1 MSYPII
7 TAQEAATFIKNGY
20 GVGLSGF
27 TLSGTPKT
35 VMPEVARIAE
45 EEHAAG
51 RPFAINLFTGASTGD
66 SIDGML
72 ARAKALKFRA
82 PFISNPTVR
91 EAINNKEIV
100 YSDLHLSLMAQ
111 DLRYGYL
118 GRVDV
123 AILEAIDITPD
134 GKVYLTT
141 AGGIGQTVAN
151 LADKI
156 IIERN
161 TFHHTMGLHDVYE
174 PLDPPYRKEIPIFK
188 AADRVGKPYVQVDP
202 KKVVG
207 IVEVCMP
214 NEQVVFKELDPVT
227 RKIGENVVGFILN
240 DIKCGVIPATGLPI
254 QSGIGNV
261 ANAVLKALEDSTELP
276 PLDLYSEVLQDSVID
291 LMEHGRVK
299 AGSTC
304 SLSLSQEC
312 LQHVYDNLDFFR
324 DRLILRPSEISNH
337 PEIIRRLGIIAMN
350 TAIAVDLYGC
360 VNSSHI
366 GGTRLMNGI
375 GGSGDFARNAYVSI
389 FMCPSTQK
397 GGAISSIV
405 PMVTHA
411 DHTEHDVRVVV
422 TEWGVAD
429 LRGKGPDERARLLIE
444 NCAHPEYR
452 NLLWDYLKIAKSAH
466 VSHNI
471 AAALDMH
478 ATFER
483 EGDMRKTNWSK
494 FVR

>member
-1 MSYPII
+1 MSYPVIS
-7 TAQEAATFIKNGY
+7 AQEAASYIKDGY
-20 GVGLSGF
+20 GVGISGF

-35 VMPEVARIAE
+35 VLPEVAKIAK

-51 RPFAINLFTGASTGD
+51 RPFKIDLYSGASTGD
-66 SIDGML
+66 SIDGVL
-72 ARAKALKFRA
+72 TQANAIRFRA
-82 PFISNPTVR
+82 PFISNPVVR
-91 EAINNKEIV
+91 NSINCKEMA
-100 YSDLHLSLMAQ
+100 YCDLHLSLMAQ

-118 GRVDV
+118 GKVNV

-151 LADKI
+151 LADII

-174 PLDPPYRKEIPIFK
+174 PLDPPYRREIPIFK
-188 AADRVGKPYVQVDP
+188 ASDRVGKPYVQVDP

-207 IVEVCMP
+207 IVDVCLP
-214 NEQVVFKELDPVT
+214 NEPVVFKELDPVT
-227 RKIGENVVGFILN
+227 RKIGENVVDFIAHE
-240 DIKCGVIPATGLPI
+240 IKRGIIPAEGLPI

-261 ANAVLKALEDSTELP
+261 ANAVLKGLEDCHGIP
-276 PLDLYSEVLQDSVID
+276 PLDLYSEVLQDSVIR
-291 LMEHGRVK
+291 LMELGRVK

-312 LQHVYDNLDFFR
+312 LQHVYDNLDSFR

-337 PEIIRRLGIIAMN
+337 PEVIRRLGIIAMN
-350 TAIAVDLYGC
+350 TAIEVDLYGC

-366 GGTRLMNGI
+366 CGTRLMNGI
-375 GGSGDFARNAYVSI
+375 GGSGDFARNAFISI
-389 FMCPSTQK
+389 FTCPSTQK
-397 GGAISSIV
+397 GGMISSIV
-405 PMVTHA
+405 PLVTHT

-429 LRGKGPDERARLLIE
+429 LRGKCPDERARTLIE
-444 NCAHPEYR
+444 KCAHPDYR
-452 NLLWDYLKIAKSAH
+452 NLLWDYLKISKCGH
-466 VSHNI
+466 VSHNV
-471 AAALDMH
+471 AAALGMH
-478 ATFER
+478 AAFER
-483 EGDMRKTNWSK
+483 EGDMKRTDWSR
-494 FVR
+494 FV

>member
-1 MSYPII
+1 MNYRII
-7 TAQEAATFIKNGY
+7 TAQEAATYINDGD
-20 GVGLSGF
+20 GVGISGF

-35 VMPEVARIAE
+35 VLPEVAKRAE
-45 EEHAAG
+45 EAHAAG
-51 RPFAINLFTGASTGD
+51 KPFKINLYTGASTGD

-72 ARAKALKFRA
+72 ARAKAINFRA
-82 PFISNPTVR
+82 PFISNPVVR
-91 EAINNKEIV
+91 EAINGNEIT
-100 YSDLHLSLMAQ
+100 YNDLHLSLMAQ

-118 GRVDV
+118 GKVDV
-123 AILEAIDITPD
+123 AILEAVDITPD

-151 LADKI
+151 LADRI

-161 TFHHTMGLHDVYE
+161 TFHNTIGLHDVYE
-174 PLDPPYRKEIPIFK
+174 PQDPPYRTEIPIYK
-188 AADRVGKPYVQVDP
+188 ASGRIGRPYVQVDP

-207 IVEVCMP
+207 IVEVCLP

-227 RKIGENVVGFILN
+227 RKIGENVVNFILT
-240 DIKCGVIPATGLPI
+240 DMKRGVIPATGLPI

-261 ANAVLKALEDSTELP
+261 ANAVLKALEDCNELP

-291 LMEHGRVK
+291 LMEAGRVN

-304 SLSLSQEC
+304 SLSLRQEC

-337 PEIIRRLGIIAMN
+337 PEVIRRLGLIAMN
-350 TAIAVDLYGC
+350 TAITVDLTGC
-360 VNSSHI
+360 VNSSHLW
-366 GGTRLMNGI
+366 GTRIMNGI
-375 GGSGDFARNAYVSI
+375 GGSGDFARNAFVSI
-389 FMCPSTQK
+389 FSCPSTQK
-397 GGAISSIV
+397 GGTVSSIV
-405 PMVTHA
+405 PMVTHV

-452 NLLWDYLKIAKSAH
+452 NYLWDYLKISNKKH
-466 VSHNI
+466 LSHNL
-471 AAALDMH
+471 A
-478 ATFER
+478 ATFAMHTAYER
-483 EGDMRKTNWSK
+483 EGDMRKVDWSK
-494 FVR
+494 YL

>member
-1 MSYPII
+1 MSYRIL
-7 TAQEAATFIKNGY
+7 TAAEAACYINDGD
-20 GVGLSGF
+20 GVGISGF

-35 VMPEVARIAE
+35 VLPEVAKRAE

-51 RPFAINLFTGASTGD
+51 RPFKINLFTGASTGD
-66 SIDGML
+66 SIDGVL
-72 ARAKALKFRA
+72 TRAKALNFRA
-82 PFISNPTVR
+82 PFISNSTVR
-91 EAINNKEIV
+91 DAINNKEII
-100 YSDLHLSLMAQ
+100 YADLHLSLMAQ

-118 GRVDV
+118 GKVDV
-123 AILEAIDITPD
+123 AILEAIDITDD

-151 LADKI
+151 LADRI

-174 PLDPPYRKEIPIFK
+174 PLDPPYRREIPIYN
-188 AADRVGKPYVQVDP
+188 AADRIGKPYVQVDP

-207 IVEVCMP
+207 IVDVCMP
-214 NEQVVFKELDPVT
+214 NEQVIFKELDPVT
-227 RKIGENVVGFILN
+227 RKIGENVANFILG
-240 DIKCGVIPATGLPI
+240 DMKRGIIPSTGLPI

-261 ANAVLKALEDSTELP
+261 ANAVLKALENITELP

-291 LMEHGRVK
+291 LMEHGRVR

-337 PEIIRRLGIIAMN
+337 PEVIRRLGLIAMN

-389 FMCPSTQK
+389 FMTPSTQK
-397 GGAISSIV
+397 GGAITSIV

-411 DHTEHDVRVVV
+411 DHTEHDVRVVA

-444 NCAHPEYR
+444 NCAHPDYR
-452 NLLWDYLKIAKSAH
+452 NLLWDYLKISKNGH
-466 VSHNI
+466 VSHNV
-471 AAALDMH
+471 AAAL
-478 ATFER
+478 ALNTAYER
-483 EGDMRKTNWSK
+483 EGDMKKIDWGK
-494 FVR
+494 YL

>member
-1 MSYPII
+1 MSYRII
-7 TAQEAATFIKNGY
+7 TAQEAATYINDGD
-20 GVGLSGF
+20 GVGISGF

-35 VMPEVARIAE
+35 VLPEVAKRAE
-45 EEHAAG
+45 EAHAAG
-51 RPFAINLFTGASTGD
+51 KPFKINLYTGASTGD
-66 SIDGML
+66 SIDGTL
-72 ARAKALKFRA
+72 ARAKAINFRA
-82 PFISNPTVR
+82 PFISNPVVR
-91 EAINNKEIV
+91 EAINGNEIT
-100 YSDLHLSLMAQ
+100 YNDLHLSLMAQ

-118 GRVDV
+118 GKVDV
-123 AILEAIDITPD
+123 AILEAVDITPD

-151 LADKI
+151 LADRI

-161 TFHHTMGLHDVYE
+161 TFHNTIGLHDVYE
-174 PLDPPYRKEIPIFK
+174 PQDPPYRTEIPIYK
-188 AADRVGKPYVQVDP
+188 ASDRIGKPYVQVDP

-207 IVEVCMP
+207 IVEVCLP

-227 RKIGENVVGFILN
+227 RKIGENVVNFILS
-240 DIKCGVIPATGLPI
+240 DMKRGVIPATGLPI

-261 ANAVLKALEDSTELP
+261 ANAVLKALEDCNELP

-291 LMEHGRVK
+291 LMEAGRVN

-337 PEIIRRLGIIAMN
+337 PEVIRRLGLIAMN
-350 TAIAVDLYGC
+350 TAITVDLTGC
-360 VNSSHI
+360 VNSSHLW
-366 GGTRLMNGI
+366 GTRIMNGI
-375 GGSGDFARNAYVSI
+375 GGSGDFARNAFVSI
-389 FMCPSTQK
+389 FSCPSTQK
-397 GGAISSIV
+397 GGTVSSIV
-405 PMVTHA
+405 PMVTHV

-452 NLLWDYLKIAKSAH
+452 NYLWDYLKISNKKH
-466 VSHNI
+466 LSHNL
-471 AAALDMH
+471 A
-478 ATFER
+478 ATFAMHTAYER
-483 EGDMRKTNWSK
+483 EGDMRKIDWSK
-494 FVR
+494 YL

>member
-1 MSYPII
+1 MSYRIL
-7 TAQEAATFIKNGY
+7 TAAEAACYINDGD
-20 GVGLSGF
+20 GVGISGF

-35 VMPEVARIAE
+35 VLPEVAKRAE

-51 RPFAINLFTGASTGD
+51 RPFKINLFTGASTGD
-66 SIDGML
+66 SIDGVL
-72 ARAKALKFRA
+72 TRAKALNFRA
-82 PFISNPTVR
+82 PFISNSTVR
-91 EAINNKEIV
+91 DAINNKEII
-100 YSDLHLSLMAQ
+100 YADLHLSLMAQ

-118 GRVDV
+118 GKVDV
-123 AILEAIDITPD
+123 AILEAIDITDD

-151 LADKI
+151 LADRI

-174 PLDPPYRKEIPIFK
+174 PLDPPYRREIPIYN
-188 AADRVGKPYVQVDP
+188 AADRIGKPYVQVDP

-207 IVEVCMP
+207 IVDVCMP
-214 NEQVVFKELDPVT
+214 NEQVIFKELDPVT
-227 RKIGENVVGFILN
+227 RKIGENVANFILG
-240 DIKCGVIPATGLPI
+240 DMKRGIIPSTGLPI

-261 ANAVLKALEDSTELP
+261 ANAVLKALENITELP

-291 LMEHGRVK
+291 LMEHGRVR

-337 PEIIRRLGIIAMN
+337 PEVIRRLGLIAMN

-389 FMCPSTQK
+389 FMTPSTQK
-397 GGAISSIV
+397 GGAITSIV

-411 DHTEHDVRVVV
+411 DHTEHDVRVVA

-444 NCAHPEYR
+444 NCAHPDYR
-452 NLLWDYLKIAKSAH
+452 NLLWDYLKISKNGH
-466 VSHNI
+466 VSHNV
-471 AAALDMH
+471 AAAL
-478 ATFER
+478 ALNTAYER
-483 EGDMRKTNWSK
+483 EGDMRKIDWGK
-494 FVR
+494 YL

>member
-1 MSYPII
+1 MAYPIL
-7 TAQEAATFIKNGY
+7 TPQEAACFINDGD
-20 GVGLSGF
+20 GVGISGF
-27 TLSGTPKT
+27 TLSGTPKA
-35 VMPEVARIAE
+35 VLPEVAKRAE
-45 EEHAAG
+45 EAHAAG
-51 RPFAINLFTGASTGD
+51 KPFKINLYSGASTGD
-66 SIDGML
+66 SIDGVL
-72 ARAKALKFRA
+72 TRAKALNFRA

-91 EAINNKEIV
+91 NAINNKELI
-100 YSDLHLSLMAQ
+100 YTDLHLSLMAQ

-118 GRVDV
+118 GKVNV

-161 TFHHTMGLHDVYE
+161 TYHRTMGLHDVYE
-174 PLDPPYRKEIPIFK
+174 PLDPPYRTEIPIYK
-188 AADRVGKPYVQVDP
+188 ASDRIGKPYVQVDP

-207 IVEVCMP
+207 IVEVYQP

-240 DIKCGVIPATGLPI
+240 DIKRGTIPASGLPI

-261 ANAVLKALEDSTELP
+261 ANAVLKALEDSSEIP

-291 LMEHGRVK
+291 LMEAGRVR

-324 DRLILRPSEISNH
+324 DKLVLRPSEISNH
-337 PEIIRRLGIIAMN
+337 PEIIRRLGLIAMN
-350 TAIAVDLYGC
+350 TAIEVDLYGC
-360 VNSSHI
+360 VNSSHVC
-366 GGTRLMNGI
+366 GTRLMNGI

-429 LRGKGPDERARLLIE
+429 LRGKGPDERAKLLIE

-452 NLLWDYLKIAKSAH
+452 NMLWDYLKITKRGH
-466 VSHNI
+466 VQHNV
-471 AAALDMH
+471 AAALSMH
-478 ATFER
+478 TAFEQ
-483 EGDMRKTNWSK
+483 EGDMRN
-494 FVR
+494 VDLCRYV

>member
-1 MSYPII
+1 MNYPIL
-7 TAQEAATFIKNGY
+7 TAAEAACYINDGD
-20 GVGLSGF
+20 GVGISGF

-35 VMPEVARIAE
+35 VLPEVAKRAE
-45 EEHAAG
+45 EAHAAG
-51 RPFAINLFTGASTGD
+51 KPFKINLYTGASTGD
-66 SIDGML
+66 AIDGML
-72 ARAKALKFRA
+72 TRAKALNFRA

-91 EAINNKEIV
+91 EGINNNEIV
-100 YSDLHLSLMAQ
+100 YNDLHLSLMAQ

-118 GRVDV
+118 GKVDV

-151 LADKI
+151 LADRI

-174 PLDPPYRKEIPIFK
+174 PQDPPYRKEIPIYN
-188 AADRVGKPYVQVDP
+188 AGDRIGKPYVQVDP

-207 IVEVCMP
+207 IVEVCLP

-227 RKIGENVVGFILN
+227 RKIGENVVNFILN
-240 DIKCGVIPATGLPI
+240 DIKRGIIPATGLPI

-261 ANAVLKALEDSTELP
+261 ANAVLKALGDNNELP
-276 PLDLYSEVLQDSVID
+276 ALDLYSEVLQDSVIN
-291 LMEHGRVK
+291 LMECGRIK

-337 PEIIRRLGIIAMN
+337 PEVIRRLGLIAMN
-350 TAIAVDLYGC
+350 TAITVDLTGC
-360 VNSSHI
+360 VNSSHLW
-366 GGTRLMNGI
+366 GTRIMNGI

-389 FMCPSTQK
+389 FSCPSTQK
-397 GGAISSIV
+397 GGTVSSIV
-405 PMVTHA
+405 PMVTHV

-429 LRGKGPDERARLLIE
+429 LRGKGPEERARLLIE

-452 NLLWDYLKIAKSAH
+452 NYLWDYLKISKKDH
-466 VSHNI
+466 LSHNL
-471 AAALDMH
+471 A
-478 ATFER
+478 ATFAMHTAYER
-483 EGDMRKTNWSK
+483 EGDMRKVDWSK
-494 FVR
+494 FA

>member
-1 MSYPII
+1 MGYRILTP
-7 TAQEAATFIKNGY
+7 QEAACYINDGD
-20 GVGLSGF
+20 GVGISGF
-27 TLSGTPKT
+27 TLSGTPKA
-35 VMPEVARIAE
+35 VLPEVAKRAE
-45 EEHAAG
+45 EAHAAG
-51 RPFAINLFTGASTGD
+51 KPFKINLYSGASTGD
-66 SIDGML
+66 TIDGVL
-72 ARAKALKFRA
+72 ARAKALNFRA
-82 PFISNPTVR
+82 PFISNPVVR
-91 EAINNKEIV
+91 NAINDKELV
-100 YSDLHLSLMAQ
+100 YTDIHLSLMAQ

-118 GRVDV
+118 GKVDV

-151 LADKI
+151 LADRI

-161 TFHHTMGLHDVYE
+161 SYHHTMGLHDVYE
-174 PLDPPYRKEIPIFK
+174 PLDPPYRREIPIYNV
-188 AADRVGKPYVQVDP
+188 ADRIGKPYVQVDP
-202 KKVVG
+202 KKVIG

-227 RKIGENVVGFILN
+227 RRIGENVANFILN
-240 DIKCGVIPATGLPI
+240 DIKRGVIPETGLPI

-261 ANAVLKALEDSTELP
+261 GNAVLKALENCNELP
-276 PLDLYSEVLQDSVID
+276 PLDLYSEVLQDSVIE
-291 LMEHGRVK
+291 LMEAGRVK
-299 AGSTC
+299 VGSTC

-312 LQHVYDNLDFFR
+312 LLHVYDNLDFFR
-324 DRLILRPSEISNH
+324 DKLILRPSEISNH
-337 PEIIRRLGIIAMN
+337 PEVIRRLGIIAMN

-366 GGTRLMNGI
+366 CGTRLMNGI

-389 FMCPSTQK
+389 FTCPSTQK
-397 GGAISSIV
+397 GGAVSSIV

-452 NLLWDYLKIAKSAH
+452 NFLWDYLKISKKGH
-466 VSHNI
+466 VSHNVK
-471 AAALDMH
+471 AAHAMH
-478 ATFER
+478 AAYEY
-483 EGDMRKTNWSK
+483 EGDMRKVDWSK
-494 FVR
+494 FV

>member
-1 MSYPII
+1 MDYRIL
-7 TAQEAATFIKNGY
+7 TAAEAACYINDGD
-20 GVGLSGF
+20 GVGISGF

-35 VMPEVARIAE
+35 VLPEVAKRAE
-45 EEHAAG
+45 EAHAAG
-51 RPFAINLFTGASTGD
+51 KPFKINLYTGASTGD
-66 SIDGML
+66 SIDGVL
-72 ARAKALKFRA
+72 TRAKALNFRA
-82 PFISNPTVR
+82 PFISNATVR
-91 EAINNKEIV
+91 DAINNKEII
-100 YSDLHLSLMAQ
+100 YADLHLSLMAQ

-118 GRVDV
+118 GKVDV
-123 AILEAIDITPD
+123 AILEAVDITPD

-161 TFHHTMGLHDVYE
+161 TYHRTMGLHDVYE
-174 PLDPPYRKEIPIFK
+174 PLDPPYRTEIPIYK
-188 AADRVGKPYVQVDP
+188 ASDRIGKPYVQVDP

-207 IVEVCMP
+207 IVEVYQP
-214 NEQVVFKELDPVT
+214 NEQVVFKELDSVT

-240 DIKCGVIPATGLPI
+240 DIKRGTIPASGLPI

-261 ANAVLKALEDSTELP
+261 ANAVLKALEDSNEIP

-291 LMEHGRVK
+291 LMEAGRVR

-324 DRLILRPSEISNH
+324 DKLVLRPSEISNH
-337 PEIIRRLGIIAMN
+337 PEIIRRLGLIAMN
-350 TAIAVDLYGC
+350 TAIEVDLYGC
-360 VNSSHI
+360 VNSSHVC
-366 GGTRLMNGI
+366 GTRLMNGI

-444 NCAHPEYR
+444 NCAHPDYR
-452 NLLWDYLKIAKSAH
+452 QMLWDYLHLSTKGH
-466 VSHNI
+466 TCHNLR
-471 AAALDMH
+471 AAFGMH
-478 ATFER
+478 DTLMR
-483 EGDMRKTNWSK
+483 KGDMRLTDWSE
-494 FVR
+494 FA

>member
-1 MSYPII
+1 MNYPIL
-7 TAQEAATFIKNGY
+7 TAAEAACYINDGD
-20 GVGLSGF
+20 GVGISGF

-35 VMPEVARIAE
+35 VLPEVAKRAE
-45 EEHAAG
+45 EAHAAG
-51 RPFAINLFTGASTGD
+51 KPFKINLYTGASTGD
-66 SIDGML
+66 AIDGML
-72 ARAKALKFRA
+72 TRAKALNFRA

-91 EAINNKEIV
+91 EGINNNEIV
-100 YSDLHLSLMAQ
+100 YNDLHLSLMAQ

-118 GRVDV
+118 GKVDV

-151 LADKI
+151 LADRI

-174 PLDPPYRKEIPIFK
+174 PQDPPYRKEIPIYN
-188 AADRVGKPYVQVDP
+188 AGDRIGKPYVQVDP

-207 IVEVCMP
+207 IVEVCLP

-227 RKIGENVVGFILN
+227 RKIGENVVNFILN
-240 DIKCGVIPATGLPI
+240 DIKRGIIPATGLPI

-261 ANAVLKALEDSTELP
+261 ANAVLKALGDNNELP
-276 PLDLYSEVLQDSVID
+276 ALDLYSEVLQDSVIN
-291 LMEHGRVK
+291 LMECGRIK

-337 PEIIRRLGIIAMN
+337 PEVIRRLGLIAMN
-350 TAIAVDLYGC
+350 TAITVDLTGC
-360 VNSSHI
+360 VNSSHLW
-366 GGTRLMNGI
+366 GTRIMNGI

-389 FMCPSTQK
+389 FSCPSTQK
-397 GGAISSIV
+397 GGTVSSIV
-405 PMVTHA
+405 PMVTHV

-429 LRGKGPDERARLLIE
+429 LRGKGPEERARLLIE
-444 NCAHPEYR
+444 NCDHPEYR
-452 NLLWDYLKIAKSAH
+452 NYLWDYLKISKKDH
-466 VSHNI
+466 LSHNL
-471 AAALDMH
+471 A
-478 ATFER
+478 ATFAMHTAYER
-483 EGDMRKTNWSK
+483 EGDMRKVDWSK
-494 FVR
+494 FA

>member
-1 MSYPII
+1 MSYHII
-7 TAQEAATFIKNGY
+7 TAQEAAGYIKNGY
-20 GVGLSGF
+20 GVGISGF

-35 VMPEVARIAE
+35 VLPEVARIAE

-51 RPFAINLFTGASTGD
+51 RPFKINLFTGASTGD
-66 SIDGML
+66 AIDGML
-72 ARAKALKFRA
+72 TRARALNFRA
-82 PFISNPTVR
+82 PFISNPVVR
-91 EAINNKEIV
+91 EAINNKEIE
-100 YSDLHLSLMAQ
+100 YADLHLSLMAQ

-161 TFHHTMGLHDVYE
+161 TYHHTMGLHDVYE
-174 PLDPPYRKEIPIFK
+174 PLDPPYRREIPIYN

-207 IVEVCMP
+207 IVEVYLP

-240 DIKCGVIPATGLPI
+240 DMKRGIIPATGLPI

-261 ANAVLKALEDSTELP
+261 ANAVLKALENCAELP
-276 PLDLYSEVLQDSVID
+276 ALDLYSEVLQDSVID
-291 LMEHGRVK
+291 LMEHGRIK

-397 GGAISSIV
+397 GGAVSSIV

-444 NCAHPEYR
+444 NCAHPDYR
-452 NLLWDYLKIAKSAH
+452 NLLWDYLKISKNGH
-466 VSHNI
+466 VSHNV
-471 AAALDMH
+471 AAAL
-478 ATFER
+478 ALNTAYER
-483 EGDMRKTNWSK
+483 EGDMRKIDWSK
-494 FVR
+494 YI

>member
-118 GRVDV
+118 GKVDV

-227 RKIGENVVGFILN
+227 RKIGETVVGFILN

-375 GGSGDFARNAYVSI
+375 GGSGDFARNAYISI
-389 FMCPSTQK
+389 FMTPSTQK
-397 GGAISSIV
+397 GGAITSIV

-411 DHTEHDVRVVV
+411 DHTEHDVRVVA

-444 NCAHPEYR
+444 NCAHPDYR
-452 NLLWDYLKIAKSAH
+452 NLLWDYLKISKNGH
-466 VSHNI
+466 VSHNV
-471 AAALDMH
+471 AAAL
-478 ATFER
+478 ALNTAYER
-483 EGDMRKTNWSK
+483 EGDMRKIDWGK
-494 FVR
+494 YL

>member
-1 MSYPII
+1 MAYPIL
-7 TAQEAATFIKNGY
+7 TPQEAACYINDGD
-20 GVGLSGF
+20 GVGISGF
-27 TLSGTPKT
+27 TLSGTPKA
-35 VMPEVARIAE
+35 VLPEVAKRAE
-45 EEHAAG
+45 EAHAAG
-51 RPFAINLFTGASTGD
+51 KPFKINLYSGASTGD
-66 SIDGML
+66 SIDGVL
-72 ARAKALKFRA
+72 TRAKALNFRA

-91 EAINNKEIV
+91 NAINNKELI
-100 YSDLHLSLMAQ
+100 YTDLHLSLMAQ

-118 GRVDV
+118 GKVNV

-161 TFHHTMGLHDVYE
+161 TYHRTMGLHDVYE
-174 PLDPPYRKEIPIFK
+174 PLDPPYRTEIPIYK
-188 AADRVGKPYVQVDP
+188 ASDRIGKPYVQVDP

-207 IVEVCMP
+207 IVEVYQP

-240 DIKCGVIPATGLPI
+240 DIKRGTIPASGLPI

-261 ANAVLKALEDSTELP
+261 ANAVLKALEDSSEIP

-291 LMEHGRVK
+291 LMEAGRVR

-324 DRLILRPSEISNH
+324 DKLVLRPSEISNH
-337 PEIIRRLGIIAMN
+337 PEIIRRLGLIAMN
-350 TAIAVDLYGC
+350 TAIEVDLYGC
-360 VNSSHI
+360 VNSSHVC
-366 GGTRLMNGI
+366 GTRLMNGI

-389 FMCPSTQK
+389 FMCPSIQK

-452 NLLWDYLKIAKSAH
+452 NMLWDYLKITKRGH
-466 VSHNI
+466 VQHNV
-471 AAALDMH
+471 AAALSMH
-478 ATFER
+478 TAFEQ
-483 EGDMRKTNWSK
+483 EGDMRN
-494 FVR
+494 VDLCRYV

>member
-1 MSYPII
+1 MNFPIL
-7 TAQEAATFIKNGY
+7 TPQEAACYINDGD
-20 GVGLSGF
+20 GVGISGF
-27 TLSGTPKT
+27 TLSGTPKA
-35 VMPEVARIAE
+35 VLPEVARRAE
-45 EEHAAG
+45 ELHAAG
-51 RPFAINLFTGASTGD
+51 KPFKINLYSGASTGD
-66 SIDGML
+66 AIDGML
-72 ARAKALKFRA
+72 TRAKAINFRA

-91 EAINNKEIV
+91 NAINGKEMT
-100 YSDLHLSLMAQ
+100 YTDLHLSLMAQ

-118 GRVDV
+118 GKVDV
-123 AILEAIDITPD
+123 AILEAIDITSD

-151 LADKI
+151 LADRI

-161 TFHHTMGLHDVYE
+161 TYHRTMGLHDVYE
-174 PLDPPYRKEIPIFK
+174 PLDPPCRREIPIYK
-188 AADRVGKPYVQVDP
+188 TSDRVGKPYVQVDP

-207 IVEVCMP
+207 IVEVFQP

-227 RKIGENVVGFILN
+227 AKIGENVVDFIIS
-240 DIKCGVIPATGLPI
+240 DMKRGTIPAEGLPI

-261 ANAVLKALEDSTELP
+261 ANAVLKGLEDCDGIP
-276 PLDLYSEVLQDSVID
+276 PLDLYSEVLQDSVIK
-291 LMEHGRVK
+291 LMELGRVK

-324 DRLILRPSEISNH
+324 DKLILRPSEISNH

-350 TAIAVDLYGC
+350 TAIEVDLYGC

-366 GGTRLMNGI
+366 CGTRLMNGI
-375 GGSGDFARNAYVSI
+375 GGSGDFARNAFVSI
-389 FMCPSTQK
+389 FTCPSTQK
-397 GGAISSIV
+397 GGVISSIV

-444 NCAHPEYR
+444 NCAHPDYR
-452 NLLWDYLKIAKSAH
+452 NLLWDYLKITKNGH
-466 VSHNI
+466 VSHNV
-471 AAALDMH
+471 AAALGMH
-478 ATFER
+478 AAFER
-483 EGDMRKTNWSK
+483 EGDMKCTDWGK
-494 FVR
+494 FV

>member
-35 VMPEVARIAE
+35 VLPEVARIAE

-118 GRVDV
+118 GKVDV

-240 DIKCGVIPATGLPI
+240 DIKCGVIPSTGLPI

>member
-1 MSYPII
+1 MSYRII
-7 TAQEAATFIKNGY
+7 TAQEAATYINDGD
-20 GVGLSGF
+20 GVGISGF

-35 VMPEVARIAE
+35 VLPEVAKRAE
-45 EEHAAG
+45 EAHAAG
-51 RPFAINLFTGASTGD
+51 KPFKINLYTGASTGD

-72 ARAKALKFRA
+72 ARAKAINFRA
-82 PFISNPTVR
+82 PFISNPVVR
-91 EAINNKEIV
+91 EAINGNEIT
-100 YSDLHLSLMAQ
+100 YNDLHLSLMAQ

-118 GRVDV
+118 GKVDV
-123 AILEAIDITPD
+123 AILEAVDITPD

-151 LADKI
+151 LADRI

-161 TFHHTMGLHDVYE
+161 TFHNTIGLHDVYE
-174 PLDPPYRKEIPIFK
+174 PQDPPYRTEIPIYK
-188 AADRVGKPYVQVDP
+188 ASDRIGRPYVQVDP

-207 IVEVCMP
+207 IVEVCLP

-227 RKIGENVVGFILN
+227 RKIGENVVNFILS
-240 DIKCGVIPATGLPI
+240 DMKRGVIPATGLPI

-261 ANAVLKALEDSTELP
+261 ANAVLKALEDCNELP

-291 LMEHGRVK
+291 LMEAGRVN

-337 PEIIRRLGIIAMN
+337 PEVIRRLGLIAMN
-350 TAIAVDLYGC
+350 TAITVDLTGC
-360 VNSSHI
+360 VNSSHLW
-366 GGTRLMNGI
+366 GTRIMNGI
-375 GGSGDFARNAYVSI
+375 GGSGDFARNAFVSI
-389 FMCPSTQK
+389 FSCPSTQK
-397 GGAISSIV
+397 GGTVSSIV
-405 PMVTHA
+405 PMVTHV

-452 NLLWDYLKIAKSAH
+452 NYLWDYLKISNKKH
-466 VSHNI
+466 LSHNL
-471 AAALDMH
+471 A
-478 ATFER
+478 ATFAMHTAYER
-483 EGDMRKTNWSK
+483 EGDMRKVDWSK
-494 FVR
+494 YL

>member
-1 MSYPII
+1 MSYRII
-7 TAQEAATFIKNGY
+7 TAQEAATYINDGD
-20 GVGLSGF
+20 GVGISGF

-35 VMPEVARIAE
+35 VLPEVAKRAE
-45 EEHAAG
+45 EAHAAG
-51 RPFAINLFTGASTGD
+51 KPFKINLYTGASTGD
-66 SIDGML
+66 SIDGTL
-72 ARAKALKFRA
+72 ARAKAINFRA

-91 EAINNKEIV
+91 DAINNKEIV

-118 GRVDV
+118 GKVNV
-123 AILEAIDITPD
+123 AILEAVDITPD

-151 LADKI
+151 LADRI

-161 TFHHTMGLHDVYE
+161 TFHNTIGLHDVYE
-174 PLDPPYRKEIPIFK
+174 PKDPPYRTEIPIYK
-188 AADRVGKPYVQVDP
+188 ASDRIGTPYVQVDP

-207 IVEVCMP
+207 IVDVCLP

-227 RKIGENVVGFILN
+227 RKIGENVVNFILS
-240 DIKCGVIPATGLPI
+240 DMKRGVIPATGLPI

-261 ANAVLKALEDSTELP
+261 ANAVLKALEHCTEIP

-291 LMEHGRVK
+291 LMEAGRVN

-337 PEIIRRLGIIAMN
+337 PEVIRRLGLIAMN

-405 PMVTHA
+405 PMVTHT

-429 LRGKGPDERARLLIE
+429 LRGKGPDERVRLLIE
-444 NCAHPEYR
+444 NCAHPDYR
-452 NLLWDYLKIAKSAH
+452 NILWDYLKIAKNGH
-466 VSHNI
+466 VSHNV
-471 AAALDMH
+471 AAALALNTAYD
-478 ATFER
+478 R
-483 EGDMRKTNWSK
+483 EGDMRKIDWS
-494 FVR
+494 RYQ

>member
-1 MSYPII
+1 MSYRILTP
-7 TAQEAATFIKNGY
+7 QEAACYINDGD
-20 GVGLSGF
+20 GVGISGF
-27 TLSGTPKT
+27 TLSGTPKA
-35 VMPEVARIAE
+35 VLPEVAKRAE
-45 EEHAAG
+45 EAHAAG
-51 RPFAINLFTGASTGD
+51 KPFKINLYTGASTGD
-66 SIDGML
+66 TIDGLL
-72 ARAKALKFRA
+72 ARAKALNYRA

-91 EAINNKEIV
+91 EAINAKEII
-100 YSDLHLSLMAQ
+100 YNDLHLSLMAQ

-118 GRVDV
+118 GKVDV

-141 AGGIGQTVAN
+141 AGGVGQTVAN
-151 LADKI
+151 LADRI

-161 TFHHTMGLHDVYE
+161 TYHRTMGLHDVYE
-174 PLDPPYRKEIPIFK
+174 PKDPPYRTEIPIYK
-188 AADRVGKPYVQVDP
+188 ASDRIGKPYVQVDP

-207 IVEVCMP
+207 IVEVYMP
-214 NEQVVFKELDPVT
+214 NEQVYFKELDPVT

-240 DIKCGVIPATGLPI
+240 DIKRGIIPATGLPI

-261 ANAVLKALEDSTELP
+261 ANAVLKALEGCSELP
-276 PLDLYSEVLQDSVID
+276 TLDLYSEVLQDSVIG
-291 LMEHGRVK
+291 LMEAGRVN
-299 AGSTC
+299 AASTC

-312 LQHVYDNLDFFR
+312 LQHVYDNLDYFR

-337 PEIIRRLGIIAMN
+337 PEVIRRLGIIAMN

-375 GGSGDFARNAYVSI
+375 GGSGDFTRNAYVSI

-429 LRGKGPDERARLLIE
+429 LRGKGPDERAQLLIE

-452 NLLWDYLKIAKSAH
+452 NLLWDYLKITKKGH

-471 AAALDMH
+471 AAALIMH
-478 ATFER
+478 ATYDR
-483 EGDMRKTNWSK
+483 EGDMRKVDWSK
-494 FVR
+494 FL

>member
-7 TAQEAATFIKNGY
+7 TAQEAAGYIKNGY
-20 GVGLSGF
+20 GIGISGF

-35 VMPEVARIAE
+35 VLPEVARIAE

-51 RPFAINLFTGASTGD
+51 RPFKINLFTGASTGD
-66 SIDGML
+66 AIDGML
-72 ARAKALKFRA
+72 TRAKALNFRA
-82 PFISNPTVR
+82 PFISNPVVR
-91 EAINNKEIV
+91 EAINNKEIE
-100 YSDLHLSLMAQ
+100 YADLHLSLMAQ

-118 GRVDV
+118 GKVDV

-161 TFHHTMGLHDVYE
+161 TYHHTMGLHDVYE
-174 PLDPPYRKEIPIFK
+174 PLDPPYRREIPIYN

-207 IVEVCMP
+207 IVEVYLP

-240 DIKCGVIPATGLPI
+240 DMKRGIIPATGLPI

-261 ANAVLKALEDSTELP
+261 ANAVLKALENCAELP
-276 PLDLYSEVLQDSVID
+276 ALDLYSEVLQDSVID
-291 LMEHGRVK
+291 LMEHGRIK

-397 GGAISSIV
+397 GGAVSSIV

-444 NCAHPEYR
+444 NCAHPDYR
-452 NLLWDYLKIAKSAH
+452 NLLWDYLKISKNGH
-466 VSHNI
+466 VSHNV
-471 AAALDMH
+471 AAAL
-478 ATFER
+478 ALNTAYER
-483 EGDMRKTNWSK
+483 EGDMRKIDWSK
-494 FVR
+494 YI

>member
-1 MSYPII
+1 MSYPIL
-7 TAQEAATFIKNGY
+7 TAAQAASYIKNGD
-20 GVGLSGF
+20 GVGISGF

-35 VMPEVARIAE
+35 VLPEVAKMAE
-45 EEHAAG
+45 EAHAAG
-51 RPFAINLFTGASTGD
+51 KPFKINLYSGASTGD
-66 SIDGML
+66 AIDGML
-72 ARAKALKFRA
+72 TRAGAINFRA

-91 EAINNKEIV
+91 NAINGKEMI
-100 YSDLHLSLMAQ
+100 YTDLHLSLMAQ

-118 GRVDV
+118 GKVNV
-123 AILEAIDITPD
+123 AILEAIDITDD

-151 LADKI
+151 LADII

-174 PLDPPYRKEIPIFK
+174 PLDPPCRWEIPIYN
-188 AADRVGKPYVQVDP
+188 ASDRVGKPYVQVDP

-207 IVEVCMP
+207 IVEVNMP
-214 NEQVVFKELDPVT
+214 NEQVIFKELDPVT
-227 RKIGENVVGFILN
+227 RKIGENVVNFILS
-240 DIKCGVIPATGLPI
+240 DIQRGTIPSTGLPI

-261 ANAVLKALEDSTELP
+261 ANAVLKGLEDCNGIP
-276 PLDLYSEVLQDSVID
+276 PLDLYSEVLQDSVIK
-291 LMEHGRVK
+291 LMELGRVK

-324 DRLILRPSEISNH
+324 DKLILRPSEISNH
-337 PEIIRRLGIIAMN
+337 PEVIRRLGIIAMN
-350 TAIAVDLYGC
+350 TAIEVDLYGC

-366 GGTRLMNGI
+366 CGTRLMNGI
-375 GGSGDFARNAYVSI
+375 GGSGDFARNAFVSI
-389 FMCPSTQK
+389 FTCPSTQK
-397 GGAISSIV
+397 GGMISSIV

-429 LRGKGPDERARLLIE
+429 LRGKGPDRRAELLIE

-452 NLLWDYLKIAKSAH
+452 NLLWDYLKIAKRGH
-466 VSHNI
+466 VSHNV
-471 AAALDMH
+471 AAALGMH

-483 EGDMRKTNWSK
+483 DGDMRNTDWSR
-494 FVR
+494 FV

>member
-1 MSYPII
+1 MAYPIL
-7 TAQEAATFIKNGY
+7 TPQEAACFINDGD
-20 GVGLSGF
+20 GVGISGF
-27 TLSGTPKT
+27 TLSGTPKA
-35 VMPEVARIAE
+35 VLPEVAKRAE
-45 EEHAAG
+45 EAHAAG
-51 RPFAINLFTGASTGD
+51 KPFKINLYSGASTGD
-66 SIDGML
+66 SIDGVL
-72 ARAKALKFRA
+72 TRAKALNFRA

-91 EAINNKEIV
+91 NAINNKELT
-100 YSDLHLSLMAQ
+100 YTDLHLSLMAQ

-118 GRVDV
+118 GKVNV

-161 TFHHTMGLHDVYE
+161 TYHRTMGLHDVYE
-174 PLDPPYRKEIPIFK
+174 PLDPPYRTEIPIYK
-188 AADRVGKPYVQVDP
+188 ASDRIGKPYVQVDP

-207 IVEVCMP
+207 IVEVYQP

-240 DIKCGVIPATGLPI
+240 DIKRGTIPASGLPI

-261 ANAVLKALEDSTELP
+261 ANAVLKALEDSNEIP

-291 LMEHGRVK
+291 LMEAGRVR

-324 DRLILRPSEISNH
+324 DKLVLRPSEISNH
-337 PEIIRRLGIIAMN
+337 PEIIRRLGLIAMN
-350 TAIAVDLYGC
+350 TAIEVDLYGC
-360 VNSSHI
+360 VNSSHVC
-366 GGTRLMNGI
+366 GTRLMNGI

-429 LRGKGPDERARLLIE
+429 LRGKGPDERAKLLIE

-452 NLLWDYLKIAKSAH
+452 NMLWDYLKITKRGH
-466 VSHNI
+466 VQHNV
-471 AAALDMH
+471 AAALSMH
-478 ATFER
+478 TAFEQ
-483 EGDMRKTNWSK
+483 EGDMRN
-494 FVR
+494 VDLCRYV

>member
-1 MSYPII
+1 MAYPIL
-7 TAQEAATFIKNGY
+7 TPQEAACFINDGD
-20 GVGLSGF
+20 GVGISGF
-27 TLSGTPKT
+27 TLSGTPKA
-35 VMPEVARIAE
+35 VLPEVAKRAE
-45 EEHAAG
+45 EAHAAG
-51 RPFAINLFTGASTGD
+51 KPFKINLYSGASTGD
-66 SIDGML
+66 SIDGVL
-72 ARAKALKFRA
+72 TRAKALNFRA

-91 EAINNKEIV
+91 NAINNKELT
-100 YSDLHLSLMAQ
+100 YTDLHLSLMAQ

-118 GRVDV
+118 GKVDV

-161 TFHHTMGLHDVYE
+161 TYHRTMGLHDVYE
-174 PLDPPYRKEIPIFK
+174 PLDPPYRTEIPIYK
-188 AADRVGKPYVQVDP
+188 ASDRIGKPYVQVDP

-207 IVEVCMP
+207 IVEVYQP

-240 DIKCGVIPATGLPI
+240 DIKRGTIPASGLPI

-261 ANAVLKALEDSTELP
+261 ANAVLKALEDSCEIP

-291 LMEHGRVK
+291 LMEAGRVR

-324 DRLILRPSEISNH
+324 DKLVLRPSEISNH
-337 PEIIRRLGIIAMN
+337 PEIIRRLGLIAMN
-350 TAIAVDLYGC
+350 TAIEVDLYGC
-360 VNSSHI
+360 VNSSHVC
-366 GGTRLMNGI
+366 GTRLMNGI

-429 LRGKGPDERARLLIE
+429 LRGKGPDERAKLLIE

-452 NLLWDYLKIAKSAH
+452 NMLWDYLKITKRGH
-466 VSHNI
+466 VQHNV
-471 AAALDMH
+471 AAALSMH
-478 ATFER
+478 TAFEQ
-483 EGDMRKTNWSK
+483 EGDMRN
-494 FVR
+494 VDLCRYV

>member
-1 MSYPII
+1 MSYPIL
-7 TAQEAATFIKNGY
+7 TAAEAACYIKNGD
-20 GVGLSGF
+20 GVGISGF

-35 VMPEVARIAE
+35 VLPEVARRAE
-45 EEHAAG
+45 EAHAAG
-51 RPFAINLFTGASTGD
+51 KPFKINLFSGASTGD
-66 SIDGML
+66 SIDGVL
-72 ARAKALKFRA
+72 TRAKALNFRA
-82 PFISNPTVR
+82 PFISNPVVR
-91 EAINNKEIV
+91 DAINEKEII
-100 YSDLHLSLMAQ
+100 YTDLHLSLMAQ
-111 DLRYGYL
+111 DLRYGYM
-118 GRVDV
+118 GKVDV

-161 TFHHTMGLHDVYE
+161 TFHRTMGLHDVYE
-174 PLDPPYRKEIPIFK
+174 PQDPPCRKEIPIYN
-188 AADRVGKPYVQVDP
+188 AADRIGKPYVQVDP

-207 IVEVCMP
+207 IVEVNMP
-214 NEQVVFKELDPVT
+214 NEQVIFKELDPVT
-227 RKIGENVVGFILN
+227 RKIGENVVSFILG
-240 DIKCGVIPATGLPI
+240 DIKRGIIPATGLPI

-261 ANAVLKALEDSTELP
+261 ANAVLKALENCPELP
-276 PLDLYSEVLQDSVID
+276 SLDLYSEVLQDSVID
-291 LMEHGRVK
+291 LMESGRVK

-324 DRLILRPSEISNH
+324 DKLILRPSEISNH
-337 PEIIRRLGIIAMN
+337 PEIIRRLGLIAMN

-405 PMVTHA
+405 PMVTHV

-429 LRGKGPDERARLLIE
+429 LRGKGPDERVRLLIE
-444 NCAHPEYR
+444 NCAHPDYR
-452 NLLWDYLKIAKSAH
+452 NILWDYLKIAKNGH
-466 VSHNI
+466 VSHNV
-471 AAALDMH
+471 AAALALNTAYD
-478 ATFER
+478 R
-483 EGDMRKTNWSK
+483 EGDMRKIDWSK
-494 FVR
+494 YL

>member
-7 TAQEAATFIKNGY
+7 TAQEAAGYIKNGY
-20 GVGLSGF
+20 GVGISGF

-35 VMPEVARIAE
+35 VLPEVARIAE

-51 RPFAINLFTGASTGD
+51 RPFKINLFTGASTGD
-66 SIDGML
+66 AIDGML
-72 ARAKALKFRA
+72 TRARALNFRA
-82 PFISNPTVR
+82 PFISNPVVR
-91 EAINNKEIV
+91 DAINNKEIE
-100 YSDLHLSLMAQ
+100 YADLHLSLMAQ

-118 GRVDV
+118 GKVDV

-161 TFHHTMGLHDVYE
+161 TYHHTMGLHDVYE
-174 PLDPPYRKEIPIFK
+174 PLDPPYRREIPIYN

-207 IVEVCMP
+207 IVEVYLP

-240 DIKCGVIPATGLPI
+240 DMKRGIIPATGLPI

-261 ANAVLKALEDSTELP
+261 ANAVLKALENCAELP
-276 PLDLYSEVLQDSVID
+276 ALDLYSEVLQDSVID
-291 LMEHGRVK
+291 LMEHGRIK

-397 GGAISSIV
+397 GGAVSSIV

-444 NCAHPEYR
+444 NCAHPDYR
-452 NLLWDYLKIAKSAH
+452 NLLWDYLKISKNGH
-466 VSHNI
+466 VSHNV
-471 AAALDMH
+471 AAAL
-478 ATFER
+478 ALNTAYER
-483 EGDMRKTNWSK
+483 EGDMRKIDWSK
-494 FVR
+494 YI

>member
-1 MSYPII
+1 MGYPII
-7 TAQEAATFIKNGY
+7 TAQEAASYIKDGY
-20 GVGLSGF
+20 GVGISGF

-35 VMPEVARIAE
+35 VLPEVARIAE

-51 RPFAINLFTGASTGD
+51 RPFKINLFTGASTGD

-72 ARAKALKFRA
+72 ARAKALNFRA

-91 EAINNKEIV
+91 DAINNKEIV
-100 YSDLHLSLMAQ
+100 YADLHLSLMAQ

-118 GRVDV
+118 GKVDV

-174 PLDPPYRKEIPIFK
+174 PLDPPYRREIPIYN
-188 AADRVGKPYVQVDP
+188 AADRIGKPYVQVDP

-207 IVEVCMP
+207 IVEVCLP

-227 RKIGENVVGFILN
+227 RKIGENVVNFILS
-240 DIKCGVIPATGLPI
+240 DIRRGTIPATGLPI

-261 ANAVLKALEDSTELP
+261 ANAVLKALGDSTELP

-291 LMEHGRVK
+291 LMEKGRVK
-299 AGSTC
+299 VGSTC

-337 PEIIRRLGIIAMN
+337 PEVIRRLGLIAMN

-397 GGAISSIV
+397 GGTISSIV

-411 DHTEHDVRVVV
+411 DHTEHDVRVVA

-444 NCAHPEYR
+444 NCAHPDYR
-452 NLLWDYLKIAKSAH
+452 NLLWDYLKIAKHAH

-471 AAALDMH
+471 EAALIMH
-478 ATFER
+478 ATYER
-483 EGDMRKTNWSK
+483 EGDMRKIDWGK
-494 FVR
+494 FL

>member
-1 MSYPII
+1 MSYPVI
-7 TAQEAATFIKNGY
+7 TAQEAASYIKNGY
-20 GVGLSGF
+20 GVGISGF

-35 VMPEVARIAE
+35 VLPEVARIAE

-51 RPFAINLFTGASTGD
+51 RPFKINLFTGASTGD
-66 SIDGML
+66 AIDGML
-72 ARAKALKFRA
+72 TRAKALNFRA
-82 PFISNPTVR
+82 PFISNPVVR
-91 EAINNKEIV
+91 EAINNKEIE
-100 YSDLHLSLMAQ
+100 YADLHLSLMAQ

-118 GRVDV
+118 GKVDV

-141 AGGIGQTVAN
+141 AGGIGQTVAT

-161 TFHHTMGLHDVYE
+161 TYHHTMGLHDVYE
-174 PLDPPYRKEIPIFK
+174 PLDPPYRREIPIYN

-207 IVEVCMP
+207 IVEVYLP

-240 DIKCGVIPATGLPI
+240 DIKRGIIPATGLPI

-261 ANAVLKALEDSTELP
+261 ANAVLKALENCAELP
-276 PLDLYSEVLQDSVID
+276 ALDLYSEVLQDSVID
-291 LMEHGRVK
+291 LMEHGRIK

-337 PEIIRRLGIIAMN
+337 PEIVRRLGIIAMN

-397 GGAISSIV
+397 GGAVSSIV

-444 NCAHPEYR
+444 NCAHPDYR
-452 NLLWDYLKIAKSAH
+452 NLLWDYLKISKNGH
-466 VSHNI
+466 VSHNV
-471 AAALDMH
+471 AAAL
-478 ATFER
+478 ALNTAYER
-483 EGDMRKTNWSK
+483 EGDMRKIDWSK
-494 FVR
+494 YI

>member
-1 MSYPII
+1 MSYPIL
-7 TAQEAATFIKNGY
+7 TPQEAACYINNGD
-20 GVGLSGF
+20 GVGISGF
-27 TLSGTPKT
+27 TLSGTPKA
-35 VMPEVARIAE
+35 VLPEVANRARE
-45 EEHAAG
+45 AHEAG
-51 RPFAINLFTGASTGD
+51 KPFKIRLYSGASTGD
-66 SIDGML
+66 TIDGML
-72 ARAKALKFRA
+72 SRANALEFRA

-91 EAINNKEIV
+91 TAINNKEMT
-100 YSDLHLSLMAQ
+100 YTDLHLSLMAQ

-118 GRVDV
+118 GKVDI

-151 LADKI
+151 LASKI

-161 TFHHTMGLHDVYE
+161 TYHHTMGLHDVYE
-174 PLDPPYRKEIPIFK
+174 PLDPPCRKEIPIYN
-188 AADRVGKPYVQVDP
+188 AADRIGKPYVQVDP
-202 KKVVG
+202 KKVIG
-207 IVEVCMP
+207 IVEVHQP

-227 RKIGENVVGFILN
+227 RKIGENVVDFILS
-240 DIKCGVIPATGLPI
+240 DMRRGTIPATGLPI

-261 ANAVLKALEDSTELP
+261 ANAVLKGLENCNEIP

-291 LMEHGRVK
+291 LMELGRVK
-299 AGSTC
+299 VGSTC

-312 LQHVYDNLDFFR
+312 MKHVYDNLDFFK
-324 DRLILRPSEISNH
+324 DKLILRPSEISNH

-350 TAIAVDLYGC
+350 TAIEVDLYGC

-366 GGTRLMNGI
+366 CGTRLMNGI

-389 FMCPSTQK
+389 FTCPSTQK
-397 GGAISSIV
+397 GGMISSIV

-444 NCAHPEYR
+444 NCAHPDYR
-452 NLLWDYLKIAKSAH
+452 NMLWDYLKIAKSGH
-466 VSHNI
+466 VSHNV
-471 AAALDMH
+471 AAALGMH
-478 ATFER
+478 AAFEK
-483 EGDMRKTNWSK
+483 EGDMRLTDWNK
-494 FVR
+494 FA

>member
-1 MSYPII
+1 MAYPIL
-7 TAQEAATFIKNGY
+7 TPQEAACFINDGD
-20 GVGLSGF
+20 GVGISGF
-27 TLSGTPKT
+27 TLSGTPKA
-35 VMPEVARIAE
+35 VLPEVAKRAE
-45 EEHAAG
+45 EAHAAG
-51 RPFAINLFTGASTGD
+51 KPFKINLYSGASTGD
-66 SIDGML
+66 SIDGVL
-72 ARAKALKFRA
+72 TRAKALNFRA

-91 EAINNKEIV
+91 NAINNKELI
-100 YSDLHLSLMAQ
+100 YTDLHLSLMAQ

-118 GRVDV
+118 GKVNV

-161 TFHHTMGLHDVYE
+161 TYHRTMGLHDVYE
-174 PLDPPYRKEIPIFK
+174 PLDPPYRTEIPIYK
-188 AADRVGKPYVQVDP
+188 ASDRIGKPYVQVDP

-207 IVEVCMP
+207 IVEVYQP

-240 DIKCGVIPATGLPI
+240 DIKRGTIPASGLPI

-261 ANAVLKALEDSTELP
+261 ANAVLKALEDSNEIP

-291 LMEHGRVK
+291 LMEAGRVR

-324 DRLILRPSEISNH
+324 DKLVLRPSEISNH
-337 PEIIRRLGIIAMN
+337 PEIIRRLGLIAMN
-350 TAIAVDLYGC
+350 TAIEVDLYGC
-360 VNSSHI
+360 VNSSHVC
-366 GGTRLMNGI
+366 GTRLMNGI

-429 LRGKGPDERARLLIE
+429 LRGKGPDERAKLLIE

-452 NLLWDYLKIAKSAH
+452 NMLWDYLKITKRGH
-466 VSHNI
+466 VQHNV
-471 AAALDMH
+471 AAALSMH
-478 ATFER
+478 TAFET
-483 EGDMRKTNWSK
+483 EGDMRN
-494 FVR
+494 VDLCRYV